1 MLSPEM
7 RQKMINEVLNSDRDI
22 NLKVVDIQKKALK
35 HFNDNI
41 QLVPT
46 DDQAVLENVDS
57 VIDKLVGTLQDKE
70 NQIDTIPLN
79 QVRSIELV
87 DYKTFLSQLLEVAKV
102 DDVITLYNAIVRV
115 RLEPSKMGSTAR
127 ITIDNKLSNIQ
138 TFVVNIYERLE
149 KIIILYVKQFN
160 AMPNLT
166 STSPTKVP
174 NALMN
179 ISRAVSKLLTAFAV

>member
-87 DYKTFLSQLLEVAKV
+87 DYKTLLSQLLEVAKV

-115 RLEPSKMGSTAR
+115 RLEPSKMGSAAR
-127 ITIDNKLSNIQ
+127 ITIDNTLSNIQ
-138 TFVVNIYERLE
+138 TFVGNIYERLE
-149 KIIILYVKQFN
+149 QLIITY
-160 AMPNLT
+160 
-166 STSPTKVP
+166 STICS
-174 NALMN
+174 A
-179 ISRAVSKLLTAFAV
+179 I